1 MIRRRFQEI
10 STLALLAAMTAGS
23 AMAQEALPDIEV
35 GKPKPVPSS
44 SKPKPAATH
53 VAAPP
58 PPVVA
63 AAPQSEVQR
72 AEEKFNA
79 TQESSSETFTTGKE
93 INAVPFSRPG
103 EALETAVPGLMV
115 TQHSGEG
122 KANQYQLRGFQLDHG
137 TDLAIWLDGM
147 PLNMPT
153 HGHGQ
158 GYADANFLIPE
169 LFSYVIGKKGPYF
182 ADEGDFSA
190 AGAVH
195 IQYKDDLPGGLF
207 SATAGSF
214 DYGRLLGINSDKV
227 AGGNLLSAVELG
239 IYNGPWTVPDQMHK
253 INGVLRWTEGT
264 QENGFSVT
272 AMAYANHW
280 HATNQI
286 AERAVTEGVISL
298 FGNLDPTDRGDTTRF
313 SLSTRWS
320 ETDEKSHTRIEAYA
334 IHTTLD
340 LFNDFDYYLSQP
352 QVEDQFRQFD
362 RRTILGFNFEHGWNY
377 NLLGF
382 PWETR
387 VGLSSR
393 YDNIRVGL
401 QDTVQ
406 TMPYDTLTNDGVVE
420 ANAGIWTDTT
430 VKWTPWLRTTAGI
443 RGDFFGAS
451 VNDFQPALQAPTAMP
466 FGTLG
471 ALPIWTGPWNSGH
484 KGEVMDSPKLAIV
497 LGPWEKTEFFI
508 DAGEGFHST
517 DARGTVTTL
526 NPPDGSQAT
535 TIPLLVKARGA
546 EVGMRTKFIEGLDST
561 LTFWGLNFD
570 SESQFD
576 GDTGTT
582 LFGRPSRR
590 YGIELANHYSPY
602 DWLHFDGDL
611 TLSHARSRGFD
622 TPQLAE
628 WAQLVQPGTVGYFT
642 FLGNAP
648 GNYIPEGPPII
659 AMVMVEV
666 GEKTGWF
673 GALKFR
679 FKGAYPL
686 TEDGYFKA
694 PATGWLDL
702 RGGYRWDNGL
712 KLQVDLFNVLN
723 AKSDQITYAYGSLL
737 PTDPLYA
744 PCQTGIAP
752 AAVCAIGQMDRHFK
766 PMEPIAA
773 RVTLSGPL
781 SAHAFDPIFAPAP
794 DARTPYKDFTAF
806 AANVS
811 SGNIF
816 ASDDEGF
823 MALASGL
830 PNKKGPP
837 ALPPPLLW
845 TGLHAGLNAGGIFGT
860 SNLNV
865 VSSPVAPGGDLGA
878 AQAVTGALTS
888 GLGNFG
894 DFLGGGQIGYDWQ
907 LGQDRLGRARF
918 VVGLEA
924 DIQAE
929 VGAGAGGT
937 LANAAPGA
945 FNAANTITGNV
956 SASQHLD
963 YFGTARVRAG
973 YLLKP
978 NLLLYATGG
987 LAYGQAELT
996 TQTSLLAV
1004 DGNGAPLGSAFG
1016 STRYSNMLVGW
1027 TAGGGFEWMF
1037 HPNWSVRAEYLYYD
1051 LGAVSLAGAL
1061 PGTTPA
1067 GAPSNA
1073 YTLAS
1078 QASAR
1083 FNGNVVRGGL
1093 NYHFDW
1099 GAPSPVIAKY

>member
-794 DARTPYKDFTAF
+794 DARTPYKDFMAF

-878 AQAVTGALTS
+878 AQAVTGALTA
-888 GLGNFG
+888 
-894 DFLGGGQIGYDWQ
+894 DW
-907 LGQDRLGRARF
+907 A
-918 VVGLEA
+918 
-924 DIQAE
+924 
-929 VGAGAGGT
+929 T
-937 LANAAPGA
+937 LAISWAAARSATTGNWARTVSAAPA
-945 FNAANTITGNV
+945 LS
-956 SASQHLD
+956 SASKRT
-963 YFGTARVRAG
+963 FRPRRA
-973 YLLKP
+973 P
-978 NLLLYATGG
+978 
-987 LAYGQAELT
+987 
-996 TQTSLLAV
+996 
-1004 DGNGAPLGSAFG
+1004 
-1016 STRYSNMLVGW
+1016 
-1027 TAGGGFEWMF
+1027 
-1037 HPNWSVRAEYLYYD
+1037 
-1051 LGAVSLAGAL
+1051 
-1061 PGTTPA
+1061 
-1067 GAPSNA
+1067 
-1073 YTLAS
+1073 
-1078 QASAR
+1078 ASAGR
-1083 FNGNVVRGGL
+1083 SPTPRREPL
-1093 NYHFDW
+1093 TRRT
-1099 GAPSPVIAKY
+1099 PSPAMCRPRSISIISARRASAPATC